1 MFLVQL
7 FSNAPECTNKMFSYI
22 VGAELEGWGC
32 REDSSK
38 GGAQETWHKQMTQQH
53 THTHTHT
60 APLYLKKTFLLQ
72 KYNNLTAI
80 MQQLFDPLRNAC

>member
-7 FSNAPECTNKMFSYI
+7 FSNAPECTNKMFSYN

-53 THTHTHT
+53 TRTHSTIVSQEDIS
-60 APLYLKKTFLLQ
+60 APE
-72 KYNNLTAI
+72 I
-80 MQQLFDPLRNAC
+80 QQPDSNYAATL